1 MLAMAKVVCF
11 CYGDRME
18 FQSKKKAVEFF
29 EDCMFN
35 TEGAER
41 DRYISI
47 LQQLKA
53 GCKVCYDDVM

>member
-41 DRYISI
+41 DRYVRR
-47 LQQLKA
+47 Q
-53 GCKVCYDDVM
+53 